1 MHHFAMVATGD
12 DIRLRRLT
20 PADADHMNALLQR
33 LSPQSRYRRYFRFMS
48 SIPPADVAR
57 FVAVSPNHMAVGAFD
72 NGVLVGAAQYFRS
85 TARPDHAEAT
95 VEVADSHQRRRVG
108 TRLAVELARLAAH
121 EGITHFNTAEM
132 YGGGKAEEF
141 LAAARGSR
149 RDEVVIATKFLPRP
163 GDEAY
168 AEVVVTLPRDQCLP
182 DSISPGHGCPVP
194 ASLSTA

>member
-57 FVAVSPNHMAVGAFD
+57 FVAVSRNHMAVGAFD

-121 EGITHFNTAEM
+121 EGITHFTATVLTENRPVLGLM
-132 YGGGKAEEF
+132 RHSGW
-141 LAAARGSR
+141 
-149 RDEVVIATKFLPRP
+149 DMATTLD
-163 GDEAY
+163 GAY

-182 DSISPGHGCPVP
+182 DSTSPGHGCPVP